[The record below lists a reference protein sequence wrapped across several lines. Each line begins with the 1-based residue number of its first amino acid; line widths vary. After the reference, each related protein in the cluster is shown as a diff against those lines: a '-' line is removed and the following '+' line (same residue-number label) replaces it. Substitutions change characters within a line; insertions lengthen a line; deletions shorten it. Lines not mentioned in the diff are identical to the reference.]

1 MREAKAVALRAVLA
15 FAVVLSMA
23 GAAFSEAAKP
33 SSNSKI
39 VTFAADTPADAR
51 KDIIAKAGGTI
62 VRELSIING
71 YEVEFRA
78 GLKAMGDAVLKSKR
92 EIKNV
97 APNTYV
103 KWIEVAMPSLRSV
116 TLPSVQQVLRQARQN
131 TTGAPKVG
139 ASSKQAEPE
148 PEAASKVP
156 WGVQRVGAPA
166 AWDQGVTG
174 AGIKVGV
181 IDTGI
186 DYTHPAL
193 AGNYKG
199 GYNAVK
205 PGEDPK
211 DDHGHGTHVSGT
223 IAADGDDIVGVA
235 PKASLYAI
243 KVLDGS
249 GGGTIA
255 GVIDGIGWAVKN
267 GMQIVNMSLG
277 GPSSEELEAAVK
289 AAYDAGVT
297 VVAAAGNDPEAE
309 VSAPA
314 CYAQAIAISASDSG
328 DALASFSTTGP
339 QVAFIAPGVK
349 VPSTWLG
356 GGLKS
361 ISGTSMATPHVT
373 GLAVLAYSMGAR
385 SPDAIRNALKAAAKP
400 LPNLKPEQQ
409 GAGMIDAGLLGR

>member
-1 MREAKAVALRAVLA
+1 MNEAKRLALRAFV
-15 FAVVLSMA
+15 AVVAVLYLA
-23 GAAFSEAAKP
+23 GSAFSASPKP

-39 VTFAADTPADAR
+39 VTFAADTPVDAR
-51 KDIIAKAGGTI
+51 KEIIQKAGGTI
-62 VRELSIING
+62 VRELDIING
-71 YEVEFRA
+71 YEVEFKA
-78 GLKAMGDAVLKSKR
+78 GFKAMSDATLKSKK

-103 KWIEVAMPSLRSV
+103 KWIEVSMPNFRSV
-116 TLPSVQQVLRQARQN
+116 TLPSAQQVLRQARQN
-131 TTGAPKVG
+131 TTGAPAIG
-139 ASSKQAEPE
+139 
-148 PEAASKVP
+148 AASELAVPDAASMVP
-156 WGVQRVGAPA
+156 WGVQRVGAPKV
-166 AWDQGVTG
+166 WDRGVTG

-199 GYNAVK
+199 GYNAVE
-205 PGEDPK
+205 PGKDPK

-223 IAADGDDIVGVA
+223 IAADGDNIVGVA

-243 KVLDGS
+243 KVLDSS

-255 GVIDGIGWAVKN
+255 GVIDGINWAVKN
-267 GMQIVNMSLG
+267 KMDVVNMSLG
-277 GPSSEELEAAVK
+277 GPSSAELEAAVK

-297 VVAAAGNDPEAE
+297 IVAAAGNDPSAE

-314 CYAQAIAISASDSG
+314 CYPQAIAISASDSS
-328 DALASFSTTGP
+328 DALASFSSTGP

-385 SPDAIRNALKAAAKP
+385 SPDAIRSALKAAAKP

-409 GAGMIDAGLLGR
+409 GAGMIDASLLGR